1 MRLAKWTITCV
12 LLFAGVVDAG
22 DETAQSA
29 SDPTI
34 KHINLPA
41 PTLGGKQYW
50 ADELLF
56 RGYRIQRNVLTGHYR
71 LLDGQDIRRVW
82 GTYEQCVAALDEIK
96 RRDKLSPLSG
106 KVVIVLH
113 GLGRT
118 RSSLSGM
125 AKFLEQNGDYTV
137 LAVSYPST
145 MAEVEEHAK
154 SLGKVIENL
163 EGIDEIDFVAH
174 SLGNLVIRRLLYDQ
188 LNNSSHHTVDPRIKR
203 IVMLGAPNNGAQLAV
218 AISRNSLA
226 RELIGVPGRELAD
239 GWAELST
246 HLATPPCEFGVIAG
260 GKATIMGIIHLLN
273 GDNDLIVTVEET
285 RLRGARDFLRLP
297 VMHTFLMD
305 DPRVQIATLSFL
317 NHGYFIADNQRHP
330 IEEPPQK

>member
-1 MRLAKWTITCV
+1 M
-12 LLFAGVVDAG
+12 
-22 DETAQSA
+22 
-29 SDPTI
+29 
-34 KHINLPA
+34 
-41 PTLGGKQYW
+41 
-50 ADELLF
+50 
-56 RGYRIQRNVLTGHYR
+56 
-71 LLDGQDIRRVW
+71 
-82 GTYEQCVAALDEIK
+82 
-96 RRDKLSPLSG
+96 SG

-125 AKFLEQNGDYTV
+125 AEFLEQNGDYTA

-203 IVMLGAPNNGAQLAV
+203 FVMLGAPNNGAQLAV

-226 RELIGVPGRELAD
+226 REWIGVPGRELAD
-239 GWAELST
+239 GWADLST
-246 HLATPPCEFGVIAG
+246 RLATPPCKFGVIAG
-260 GKATIMGIIHLLN
+260 GKGDAHGYNPLLN

-297 VMHTFLMD
+297 VMHTFMMD
-305 DPRVQIATLSFL
+305 DPRVQTATLSFL
-317 NHGYFIADNQRHP
+317 DHGYFIADDQRHP
-330 IEEPPQK
+330 IEKPPKK

>member
-12 LLFAGVVDAG
+12 LLFVGVVDAG
-22 DETAQSA
+22 DETAPSA
-29 SDPTI
+29 SDSTI
-34 KHINLPA
+34 KHINVPA

-71 LLDGQDIRRVW
+71 LLDIQEIRRAW

-125 AKFLEQNGDYTV
+125 AKFLGQNGDYTV
-137 LAVSYPST
+137 LAASYPST

-154 SLGKVIENL
+154 SLGKVVENL
-163 EGIDEIDFVAH
+163 QGIDEIDFVAH
-174 SLGNLVIRRLLYDQ
+174 SLGNLVIRRMLYD
-188 LNNSSHHTVDPRIKR
+188 N
-203 IVMLGAPNNGAQLAV
+203 
-218 AISRNSLA
+218 
-226 RELIGVPGRELAD
+226 
-239 GWAELST
+239 
-246 HLATPPCEFGVIAG
+246 
-260 GKATIMGIIHLLN
+260 
-273 GDNDLIVTVEET
+273 
-285 RLRGARDFLRLP
+285 
-297 VMHTFLMD
+297 
-305 DPRVQIATLSFL
+305 
-317 NHGYFIADNQRHP
+317 
-330 IEEPPQK
+330 